1 MKGPIQ
7 LSVERS
13 ERSER
18 SENEP
23 DEPDEPDSR
32 TLPPTTRVY
41 ILCIRARTLVVFML
55 CIVQYVYV
63 HK

>member
-23 DEPDEPDSR
+23 DEPDSR
-32 TLPPTTRVY
+32 TLPPTTTRVY
-41 ILCIRARTLVVFML
+41 ILCIRARTLE
-55 CIVQYVYV
+55 
-63 HK
+63 